1 MDFSSRPI
9 SHLLPHAEP
18 MVLVHALV
26 ELGETWLVAAVDL
39 SRPNLFTGAAGTPAY
54 VALEYMAQAVA
65 AYAGSQ
71 NLARNLP
78 PQIGFLLGTREFTSA
93 QVLLPS
99 HGTALIRVD
108 VVFAEEASVSLFEC
122 SMYLAEPPALR
133 LASATLKVF
142 QPSDLSAVIES
153 LNS

>member
-1 MDFSSRPI
+1 MLI
-9 SHLLPHAEP
+9 HG
-18 MVLVHALV
+18 LV

-39 SRPNLFTGAAGTPAY
+39 SRPNLFTGTAGTPAY

-71 NLARNLP
+71 NAARNLP
-78 PQIGFLLGTREFTSA
+78 PQIGFLLGTREFASA

-99 HGTALIRVD
+99 QGIALIRVD
-108 VVFAEEASVSLFEC
+108 VVFAEESSVSLFEC
-122 SMYLAEPPALR
+122 SLYLAEPPATQ
-133 LASATLKVF
+133 LAWATLKVF
-142 QPSDLSAVIES
+142 QPSDVHAVIES